1 MYQEGTLLMQQE
13 GKGLGNLSPGGP
25 KDTHFQSSFGAGATT
40 IRVAWH
46 AMDEHDLIPN
56 NLVCVHY
63 SGLSCS
69 CVSTQITTRVFVL
82 FLGELASRPFKIKYG
97 TLFLLCIS

>member
-63 SGLSCS
+63 PVLSCS
-69 CVSTQITTRVFVL
+69 CVSTQRTTRVFVL
-82 FLGELASRPFKIKYG
+82 FLGELASRPFKIKYR